1 MDPKTENPDAVV
13 QMLFQAAMS
22 KDPSEWCRENQVPQN
37 LLASW
42 KERYHREYIEYLEKV
57 LRVIRSRVDY

>member
-1 MDPKTENPDAVV
+1 MDSETANPETIV

-22 KDPSEWCRENQVPQN
+22 KDPGAWCQENQVPQN

>member
-1 MDPKTENPDAVV
+1 MNPKTEDPDWIV

-22 KDPSEWCRENQVPQN
+22 KDPVKWSEENMLPQN

-42 KERYHREYIEYLEKV
+42 KERYHREYIDYIEKI

>member
-1 MDPKTENPDAVV
+1 
-13 QMLFQAAMS
+13 MS
-22 KDPSEWCRENQVPQN
+22 KDPKKWSAENMLPQN

-42 KERYHREYIEYLEKV
+42 KERYHREYIDYIEKV

>member
-1 MDPKTENPDAVV
+1 MNPKTEDPEVIV

-22 KDPSEWCRENQVPQN
+22 KDPGEWCQENNVPQG

-42 KERYHREYIEYLEKV
+42 KERYHREYIAYLEIL
-57 LRVIRSRVDY
+57 LRVIRSRVNS